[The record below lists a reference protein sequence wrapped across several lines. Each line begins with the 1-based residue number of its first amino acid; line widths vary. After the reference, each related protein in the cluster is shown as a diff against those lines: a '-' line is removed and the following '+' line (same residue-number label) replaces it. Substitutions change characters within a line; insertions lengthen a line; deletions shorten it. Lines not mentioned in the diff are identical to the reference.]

1 MLGFFLKV
9 LMLVTVII
17 LIRGSLPRERI
28 DQLTSESWKSFIFMY
43 LGYFFVVFSLICF
56 TYCTDWSWYLEVG
69 IRSFD
74 KNGL

>member
-43 LGYFFVVFSLICF
+43 LGYFFVVLTLICL
-56 TYCTDWSWYLEVG
+56 TYCVDWSWFLEEG
-69 IRSFD
+69 IKSFD
-74 KNGL
+74 ENGL